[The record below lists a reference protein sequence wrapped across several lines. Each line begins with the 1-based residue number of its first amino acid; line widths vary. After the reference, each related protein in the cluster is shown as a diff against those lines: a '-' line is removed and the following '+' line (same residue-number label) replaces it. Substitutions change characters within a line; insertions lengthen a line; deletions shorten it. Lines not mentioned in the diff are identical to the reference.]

1 MESGSRRSGLSLL
14 GDREGDTT
22 MMSFPGRHRA
32 AFRLLSAFLVV
43 CLTVGWLAPCL
54 VQARAP
60 VDQDG
65 IGHALSERIFKGFEK
80 VARAAIA
87 RADKAEHLDLEV
99 KSLFKDSWDRVF
111 LDVEGR
117 ARVNL
122 ARLPEAARK
131 KILGAKGYHLA
142 SNGCIAVDFMLRDVK
157 TPAPD
162 QAELSFEFD
171 VVLLL
176 HPFLREL
183 TKSAISTLGVLTI
196 DLVAGRVIECLD
208 KLDTENLGEAVAAGV
223 KVATST
229 VMKDAGEQ
237 TYEFVHQFQGVAK
250 VLEQGISPMGI
261 AYSVGLAALKGA
273 ARSGM
278 KYTGLTLG
286 GAVGAALV
294 PGTGAAIGTVIGAI
308 AFVLIGQVVIGYVTT
323 DVPAKYRMWRLRKA
337 HERGDLEGKTA
348 IESKLL
354 DSIGEEA
361 ERQKY
366 ETFDL
371 VVGALTGLKEKGQDL
386 TPYQGLVKGVLEKLQ
401 FYVLQEQDWNASR
414 KYYQLKQIVDPQ

>member
-1 MESGSRRSGLSLL
+1 
-14 GDREGDTT
+14 

-43 CLTVGWLAPCL
+43 SLTVGWLAPCL
-54 VQARAP
+54 VQARTP
-60 VDQDG
+60 VNPNG
-65 IGHALSERIFKGFEK
+65 IGHELSERIFKGFER
-80 VARAAIA
+80 VSRAVIA
-87 RADKAEHLDLEV
+87 RADRADNLDLTL

-111 LDVEGR
+111 LNVEGR

-122 ARLPEAARK
+122 ARLPETARK
-131 KILGAKGYHLA
+131 KLLGAKGYHLA

-157 TPAPD
+157 TVAAD
-162 QAELSFEFD
+162 EAELLFEFD

-183 TKSAISTLGVLTI
+183 TKSAVSTLGVLTM
-196 DLVAGRVIECLD
+196 DLVAGRVIECLE

-237 TYEFVHQFQGVAK
+237 TYEHVHQFQGVSK
-250 VLEQGISPMGI
+250 VLEQGVSPMSI
-261 AYSVGLAALKGA
+261 AYSVGLATLKGA

-323 DVPAKYRMWRLRKA
+323 DVPAKYRMWRIRRA
-337 HERGDLEGKTA
+337 HERGDLEGKA
-348 IESKLL
+348 AVVGKLL
-354 DSIGEEA
+354 ETIGEEA

-371 VVGALTGLKEKGQDL
+371 VVGALTGLKQKGQDL
-386 TPYQGLVKGVLEKLQ
+386 APYQELVKGVLEKLQ

-414 KYYQLKQIVDPQ
+414 KYYQLKQVLGDTP